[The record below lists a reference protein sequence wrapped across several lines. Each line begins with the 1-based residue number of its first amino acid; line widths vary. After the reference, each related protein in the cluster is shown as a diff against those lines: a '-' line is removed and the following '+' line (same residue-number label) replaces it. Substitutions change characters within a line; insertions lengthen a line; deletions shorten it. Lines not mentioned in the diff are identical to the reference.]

1 MQPARNSVRLE
12 NLETV
17 LHFGQQDVGDAL
29 QEQEVLVDGLCLQ
42 PGSFGHS
49 TPRFA
54 VFLLQAFPAASLT
67 LPSPSPGAFCDFNAA
82 TRRRRRRAATCHRS

>member
-49 TPRFA
+49 TPKICSLFA
-54 VFLLQAFPAASLT
+54 AGFPRSIPHPAIT
-67 LPSPSPGAFCDFNAA
+67 LPWSLL
-82 TRRRRRRAATCHRS
+82 